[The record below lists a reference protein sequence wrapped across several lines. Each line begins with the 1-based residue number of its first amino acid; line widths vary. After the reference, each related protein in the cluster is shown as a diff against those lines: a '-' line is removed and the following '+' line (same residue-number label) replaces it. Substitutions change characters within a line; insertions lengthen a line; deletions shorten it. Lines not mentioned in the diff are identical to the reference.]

1 MGLRLSDSPLKQLRA
16 PDRLSSP
23 DRNGSE
29 KRSWAS
35 GFPPPARLRPQGLRD
50 SAGISA
56 GARDRPL
63 PRTPHPRGLG
73 RREGAGASRSP
84 SDGEMW
90 PFTFTLQCQPL
101 NHCLRARAQGCSPSR
116 PPTKPP
122 PPPPPRTRAPSPPPP
137 PRPPRPRRPGR
148 ARSPPGA
155 LRPRRLPLCF
165 CLCISIFLSQGP
177 ISGKRHPEAR
187 GPDSPR
193 NLLKFTPLW

>member
-23 DRNGSE
+23 DRNGSG

-73 RREGAGASRSP
+73 GREGAGASRSP

>member
-187 GPDSPR
+187 GPDSAR